1 MPPPAEG
8 FASRLFLGP
17 ALRTQPDRRLVTLV
31 REGYE
36 TAFEEIVRRYG
47 KPLSRYAASIVG
59 GRSEDVT
66 QDAFSKALL
75 ALRRDEAEIE
85 LRPWLFRIVR
95 NTALN
100 DLRDSPPSPELLAE
114 ALVGGGNPADE
125 LERREELADLMKR
138 LQALPE
144 PQRAAIVM
152 RELEG
157 LGHEEIAAALG
168 LTGGGARQAI
178 YRARQ
183 ALRDGAGMLI
193 PLPLLQA
200 MLSSGGSG
208 MAETAGAAGMGAAG
222 VGGAAGAGIALKAT
236 AATFLVAGAVGAGV
250 VLNENPRSGDAKAAP
265 ARVSEAESSQAAAPA
280 FAPDTSSSQGE
291 ADGVGENRHGRGSG
305 EAEPGDDHGG
315 HGEAEPGDDR
325 GGEAEL
331 VDDRRGHGGRG
342 EAEPGNDHGGHDGS
356 SGRHGGSSG
365 PGGDDR
371 SGSSGGS
378 GHGSGSEDS
387 GSRHSGDS
395 GSGHGGSG
403 SGHGSGS
410 SHDSGSG
417 DSGSGS
423 SGSEGDGS
431 GSTESSSGGGSG
443 SSDEPA
449 VEDDSGG
456 SDSGSGSGDDSG
468 SGSGSD
474 SGSSGSGDSGA
485 ASGTSPGNLPVIFVL
500 RSG

>member
-8 FASRLFLGP
+8 LASRLFLGP

-31 REGYE
+31 RDGYE

-75 ALRRDEAEIE
+75 ALRRDDAEIE

-100 DLRDSPPSPELLAE
+100 DLRDSPPSPEILAE
-114 ALVGGGNPADE
+114 AIAGGGNPAEE
-125 LERREELADLMKR
+125 LERREELADLIKR

-200 MLSSGGSG
+200 MLGGSG
-208 MAETAGAAGMGAAG
+208 SGVAETAGLGAAG
-222 VGGAAGAGIALKAT
+222 IGGGAGAGVALKAT
-236 AATFLVAGAVGAGV
+236 AATVLVAGAVGAGV
-250 VLNENPRSGDAKAAP
+250 ALKDGSRGEEARAAP
-265 ARVSEAESSQAAAPA
+265 ARISHGGPDVASAPTAALRDPGAGDSQHASA
-280 FAPDTSSSQGE
+280 T
-291 ADGVGENRHGRGSG
+291 GSG
-305 EAEPGDDHGG
+305 NGA
-315 HGEAEPGDDR
+315 GEDR
-325 GGEAEL
+325 GGHLA
-331 VDDRRGHGGRG
+331 GQGQNHGGESSGGGGKSRG
-342 EAEPGNDHGGHDGS
+342 GNESAGREPGPSHSGS
-356 SGRHGGSSG
+356 SGRGDDGSSRG
-365 PGGDDR
+365 SDDSGR
-371 SGSSGGS
+371 SGHDGGGS
-378 GHGSGSEDS
+378 GAGG
-387 GSRHSGDS
+387 HSGTGSVSES
-395 GSGHGGSG
+395 GEDGSG
-403 SGHGSGS
+403 SGHDESSLESGEGSHSGP
-410 SHDSGSG
+410 GSG
-417 DSGSGS
+417 DE
-423 SGSEGDGS
+423 SE
-431 GSTESSSGGGSG
+431 ESISSGGGSDD
-443 SSDEPA
+443 SSD
-449 VEDDSGG
+449 
-456 SDSGSGSGDDSG
+456 
-468 SGSGSD
+468 
-474 SGSSGSGDSGA
+474 SGDSGDLSRDLPE
-485 ASGTSPGNLPVIFVL
+485 SGGLTE
-500 RSG
+500 

>member
-75 ALRRDEAEIE
+75 ALRRDDAEIE

-100 DLRDSPPSPELLAE
+100 DLRDSPPSPEILAE
-114 ALVGGGNPADE
+114 ALAGGANPAEE
-125 LERREELADLMKR
+125 LERREELTDLMKR
-138 LQALPE
+138 LQELPE

-200 MLSSGGSG
+200 MLAGGGSG
-208 MAETAGAAGMGAAG
+208 MAETAGAAGVSAAG

-236 AATFLVAGAVGAGV
+236 AATVLVAGAVGAGV
-250 VLNENPRSGDAKAAP
+250 ALKDNPRSGDAEAAP
-265 ARVSEAESSQAAAPA
+265 ARVSQSSASQATAPTTA
-280 FAPDTSSSQGE
+280 QDTSSSQGGSE
-291 ADGVGENRHGRGSG
+291 GVGEDRHGHGSGEAEPGDDRGGNG

-315 HGEAEPGDDR
+315 
-325 GGEAEL
+325 EAEL
-331 VDDRRGHGGRG
+331 VDDHRGHGGRG
-342 EAEPGNDHGGHDGS
+342 ETEPRDDHGGRDES

-365 PGGDDR
+365 PGGGDDH

-378 GHGSGSEDS
+378 GHGGGSGSGS
-387 GSRHSGDS
+387 GSGHGGDS

-403 SGHGSGS
+403 SNGGSGS
-410 SHDSGSG
+410 
-417 DSGSGS
+417 SGSGS
-423 SGSEGDGS
+423 SGSGDDGS
-431 GSTESSSGGGSG
+431 GSTEGTSGGGSEPSEEPTVDDDSGGSGSGSDDSGSDSGGGSG
-443 SSDEPA
+443 S
-449 VEDDSGG
+449 
-456 SDSGSGSGDDSG
+456 
-468 SGSGSD
+468 
-474 SGSSGSGDSGA
+474 GSSGDSSG
-485 ASGTSPGNLPVIFVL
+485 LPEAP
-500 RSG
+500 S